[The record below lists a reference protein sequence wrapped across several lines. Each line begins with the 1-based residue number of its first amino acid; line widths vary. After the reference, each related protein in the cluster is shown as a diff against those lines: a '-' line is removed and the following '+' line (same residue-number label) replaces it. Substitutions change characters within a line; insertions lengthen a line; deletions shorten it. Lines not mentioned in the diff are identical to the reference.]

1 MLKSSQHSIVI
12 GDRIVDLARELLR
25 DERGDVVPLR
35 PRAWLVLRLLATRAG
50 RLVGKDE
57 IMDEVWSDCEVTEDS
72 LVQAI
77 GDIRRALG
85 DAGRSALK
93 TLPRRGYML
102 VINGEPTDSP
112 VVSSDAT
119 SRPSSIEDLAAPSS
133 LPHLSI
139 VVLPFANI
147 GGDPEQDYFVDGV
160 TESLTTDLSR
170 IAGSFVIAR
179 NTAFSFKGKAV
190 DVRQIGR
197 DLNVALCAGRLSAT
211 RWQSLSLECPT
222 DRHRDRKPRVGRTFR
237 QAGGRIVGHA
247 RRDRVAASQYLE
259 CRTHCR

>member
-1 MLKSSQHSIVI
+1 MPLGGHRKMAEASSAIPKKLKTERLSAAKKTGRIMDARLLLVASLGIRLPGRCGYPKVRDDAVRLILRPEIPPKFSESEPYEASLLKSSQHSIVV
-12 GDRIVDLARELLR
+12 GGRTVDLAGELLL
-25 DERGDVVPLR
+25 DGRGDIVPLR

-112 VVSSDAT
+112 VVSIDAT
-119 SRPSSIEDLAAPSS
+119 SRPS
-133 LPHLSI
+133 
-139 VVLPFANI
+139 
-147 GGDPEQDYFVDGV
+147 
-160 TESLTTDLSR
+160 
-170 IAGSFVIAR
+170 
-179 NTAFSFKGKAV
+179 
-190 DVRQIGR
+190 
-197 DLNVALCAGRLSAT
+197 
-211 RWQSLSLECPT
+211 
-222 DRHRDRKPRVGRTFR
+222 RH
-237 QAGGRIVGHA
+237 
-247 RRDRVAASQYLE
+247 
-259 CRTHCR
+259 

>member
-25 DERGDVVPLR
+25 DERGDTVPLR

-133 LPHLSI
+133 T
-139 VVLPFANI
+139 AA
-147 GGDPEQDYFVDGV
+147 FVHRCSTV
-160 TESLTTDLSR
+160 RKHWWRSR
-170 IAGSFVIAR
+170 AGLFR
-179 NTAFSFKGKAV
+179 
-190 DVRQIGR
+190 
-197 DLNVALCAGRLSAT
+197 
-211 RWQSLSLECPT
+211 RW
-222 DRHRDRKPRVGRTFR
+222 RDRKPDNGPVADRRLVRHRAATPRSASREKPSTSGRSAVT
-237 QAGGRIVGHA
+237 
-247 RRDRVAASQYLE
+247 
-259 CRTHCR
+259 